1 MAEAPERPS
10 PEAVLAEVARET
22 RGRLKIFLG
31 AAPGVGKTYAMLEAA
46 QRRKRDG
53 VDVVAAV
60 VETHG
65 RAETEALLGGLEV
78 LPRRELEYRGRRFH
92 EMDLDAVLR
101 RRPRLALVDELAH
114 ANVEGSRHPKRYQD
128 VRELLAAGVD
138 VYTTLNI
145 QHLESLND
153 VIARITRIRVRETV
167 PDKVLELADEVELV
181 DLSPEDLIQRLREG
195 KVYLGQQAER
205 AIRHFFTRGNLTAL
219 RELALRAAAEQV
231 DAQMLTHM
239 QAHAVAGPWPTRE
252 RLMVCV
258 GPAPGGPELVRA
270 ARRMAERQKSPWI
283 AVHLQSPKLILDPG
297 AADQVARTLRLAEQL
312 GGETVTLTAGDDLV
326 AELLESA
333 RQRNVTRIVIGRS
346 AQPRWKL
353 LLRKS
358 LPQDVID
365 RARDFEVTVVTPEQP
380 AAPRR
385 RRLEAPAI
393 HWRDY
398 SLATL
403 AAAAS
408 ALVTFPLRDALGVP
422 NVSLVFLVAV
432 LAVAVRLGLWPSI
445 YASLV
450 CFLTYNFLYT
460 EPYYTFEVKHEED
473 LLTILFFL
481 VVAILGGNVAARLRD
496 QVAALRLA
504 NRRTNTLFEF
514 ARRTAA
520 AATLD
525 DIVWAVAHHV
535 ASTLQCR
542 SLVLLPQAGELEIA
556 GGYPPEDALP
566 QGSRAAAEWAWRNRR
581 EAGWGSDTLPAS
593 EWLFLP
599 LRTSQGV
606 VGLLGVAFAD
616 RALLSSE
623 RRRLLEA
630 VADQAAV
637 AIERGRLTADLE
649 EARVSGEA
657 EKLRSAL
664 LSSVSHDLRTPL
676 VSILGAASSLVEYGD
691 GLAPEDRRALARTVQ
706 EEAERLN
713 RFVQNLLDM
722 TRLGH
727 GAIALKRDWVDAND
741 LVARALAR
749 LPGPLA
755 GFAVEVASDPG
766 LPLLHVDPVLME
778 QVLVNVLDNAAKYAP
793 PGSRIQVE
801 LRRDGSALLV
811 RVTDEGP
818 GIPESERELVFDMF
832 YRVKAG
838 DRRPAGTGLG
848 LAICRGLAQAHGG
861 SIAAVGGR
869 EGRGLAIELRLPV
882 EAQPAAPQPAEVAAE

>member
-1 MAEAPERPS
+1 MVEAAERPS
-10 PEAVLAEVARET
+10 PEAMLAEAAREA
-22 RGRLKIFLG
+22 RGRLKVFLG

-46 QRRKRDG
+46 QRRKREG
-53 VDVVAAV
+53 VDVVVAV

-65 RAETEALLGGLEV
+65 RVETEALLAGLEV
-78 LPRRELEYRGRRFH
+78 LPRRELEYRGRRLT
-92 EMDLDAVLR
+92 EMDLDAVLA

-128 VRELLAAGVD
+128 AQELLAAGID
-138 VYTTLNI
+138 VYATLNI

-153 VIARITRIRVRETV
+153 VIARITRIRVRETL

-181 DLSPEDLIQRLREG
+181 DLSPDDLIQRLREG
-195 KVYLGQQAER
+195 KVYLGEQAQR
-205 AIRHFFTRGNLTAL
+205 AIRHFFGRGNLTAL
-219 RELALRAAAEQV
+219 RELALRAAADQA
-231 DAQMLTHM
+231 DAQMLSHM

-252 RLMVCV
+252 RLMVCI
-258 GPAPGGPELVRA
+258 GPAPGGPELARA
-270 ARRMAERQKSPWI
+270 ARRMAERQKAPWI
-283 AVHLQSPKLILDPG
+283 AVHLQSPKLILDPA
-297 AADQVARTLRLAEQL
+297 AADQTARTMRLAEQL
-312 GGETVTLTAGDDLV
+312 GGETVTLTAGEDLV
-326 AELLESA
+326 ADLLDFA
-333 RQRNVTRIVIGRS
+333 RQRNVTRIVIGRT
-346 AQPRWKL
+346 AQPGWKL

-358 LPQDVID
+358 LSQDVID
-365 RARDFEVTVVTPEQP
+365 RARDFEVTIVTPERP
-380 AAPRR
+380 EAPRPR
-385 RRLEAPAI
+385 RFALPPLP
-393 HWRDY
+393 WRDY
-398 SLATL
+398 ALASL
-403 AAAAS
+403 AAAVS

-432 LAVAVRLGLWPSI
+432 LVVAVRLGLWPSI

-481 VVAILGGNVAARLRD
+481 VVAILGGNVAARVRD

-514 ARRTAA
+514 SRRTAGA
-520 AATLD
+520 VTLD
-525 DIVWAVAHHV
+525 DVVWAVVHHV
-535 ASTLQCR
+535 ASALQCR
-542 SLVLLPQAGELEIA
+542 SLVLLPQGGELEIA

-566 QGSRAAAEWAWRNRR
+566 QGSRAAAEWAWRNQR

-606 VGLLGVAFAD
+606 VGLLGVAFA
-616 RALLSSE
+616 E
-623 RRRLLEA
+623 REIMSAEQRRLLDA

-637 AIERGRLTADLE
+637 AVERGRLNADLE
-649 EARVSGEA
+649 EARLSSET

-664 LSSVSHDLRTPL
+664 LASVSHDLRTPL

-691 GLAPEDRRALARTVQ
+691 GLAADDRLALARTVQ
-706 EEAERLN
+706 AEAERLN

-727 GAIALKRDWVDAND
+727 GGIALKRDWVDAND
-741 LVARALAR
+741 LVARALTR
-749 LPGPLA
+749 LRGPLA
-755 GFAVEVASDPG
+755 SFQVDVESDAG

-778 QVLVNVLDNAAKYAP
+778 QVLVNVLDNAARYAP
-793 PGSRIQVE
+793 AGSRIAVA
-801 LRRDGSALLV
+801 LRREAGAVTL
-811 RVTDEGP
+811 RVLDEGP
-818 GIPESERELVFDMF
+818 GIPEAERELVFDMF

-838 DRRPAGTGLG
+838 DRQPAGTGLG
-848 LAICRGLAQAHGG
+848 LAICRGLTEAHGG
-861 SIAAVGGR
+861 TIVAGAGPC
-869 EGRGLAIELRLPV
+869 GRGLAIELRLPAQ
-882 EAQPAAPQPAEVAAE
+882 AQPAAPNPAEAAE